1 MGKGIKLSGKGG
13 ANTNASNN
21 GGIMGSGIFGMVGS
35 SVHCNANDTSLYCS
49 LSKLV
54 SGLMML
60 LFLFAIIYLVYFVFN
75 NYIFTSGKKMRGG
88 NWSMK

>member
-1 MGKGIKLSGKGG
+1 MGRGIKFSGKGG
-13 ANTNASNN
+13 SNTNTGSNN

-60 LFLFAIIYLVYFVFN
+60 LFLFAIFYLIYFVFN
-75 NYIFTSGKKMRGG
+75 NSSISKKMRGG
-88 NWSMK
+88 KWRMK